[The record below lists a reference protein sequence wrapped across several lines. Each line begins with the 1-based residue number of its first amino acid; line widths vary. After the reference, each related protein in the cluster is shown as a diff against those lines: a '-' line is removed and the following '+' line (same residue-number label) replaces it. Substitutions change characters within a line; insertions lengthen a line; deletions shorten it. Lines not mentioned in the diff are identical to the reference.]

1 MSKSIR
7 VFLLKNVD
15 KVGLAGEIVKVA
27 DGFAYNFL
35 IARKLGLE
43 VTPGNEKMYEKKAL
57 SVETRQEVVA
67 GQTSLRAER
76 IKAIKLTVKRK
87 THDNG
92 KLYASISPSELVDL
106 LAEKGESIS
115 KSQIAFEGDKLIK
128 TVGSYDV
135 IIKLSSKLQP
145 TIKLSV
151 VSE

>member
-7 VFLLKNVD
+7 VFLLKNVN

-43 VTPGNEKMYEKKAL
+43 VTSGNEKMYEKKAI
-57 SVETRQEVVA
+57 SVEARQEVVS

-76 IKAIKLTVKRK
+76 IKAIKLIVKRK

-128 TVGSYDV
+128 TVGTYDV
-135 IIKLSSKLQP
+135 VIKLSSKLQP